1 MQFRIERDSF
11 EEAIKWIYR
20 TVGERSSLPALAG
33 IKLTLSGDVLVLTST
48 DGNMSSEVTLQVQGQ
63 RDGSALVQGKLLRD
77 VASRLPSDAVHVT
90 VDSDRLELT
99 CARAKYTL
107 RMMQIEDFPQIPS
120 PTDQA
125 GQVILN
131 AKAFSDTV
139 AQVIKAVSSEDVRVA
154 LTGMRIELAEG
165 KLTGAATDSYRL
177 SVRTI
182 AVNSPDEMAALVTKK
197 AMDQAKNAADAL
209 GGEVTMVLTPT
220 HAVFQFSDRRLV
232 TTLLEGKYPAYRQ
245 LIPASSQRTLR
256 VDRAALTNVV
266 KRVSVIGEAER
277 TMTPVIFDIQE
288 DTLHVAADSSESGR
302 ATESLAVQLNGE
314 PIRIAFNPRFLL
326 EGLDVINDDMVDF
339 AFNDDLKPA
348 VLRPATLVDGEA
360 EDASVVEA
368 LYLLMP
374 VRT

>member
-11 EEAIKWIYR
+11 DEAIKWIYR

-33 IKLTLSGDVLVLTST
+33 IKLTVSGDVLVLTST

-77 VASRLPSDAVHVT
+77 VASRLPSDAVNVV
-90 VDSDRLELT
+90 VDSDRLEIT

-125 GQVILN
+125 GQVVLN

-154 LTGMRIELAEG
+154 LTGMRIELADG
-165 KLTGAATDSYRL
+165 QLTGAATDSYRL
-177 SVRTI
+177 SVRSI
-182 AVNSPDEMAALVTKK
+182 QVNSPDEMAALVTKK
-197 AMDQAKNAADAL
+197 AMDQAKSAADAL
-209 GGEVTMVLTPT
+209 GGDVTMVLTPT
-220 HAVFQFSDRRLV
+220 HAVFQFTDRRLV

-245 LIPASSQRTLR
+245 LIPASAQRNVR
-256 VDRAALTNVV
+256 VDRAALANVV

-288 DTLHVAADSSESGR
+288 DTLNVAADSSESGR
-302 ATESLAVQLNGE
+302 ATESLAVQLTGE

-348 VLRPATLVDGEA
+348 VLAQPPWW
-360 EDASVVEA
+360 
-368 LYLLMP
+368 M
-374 VRT
+374 VRLRTKRWLNPSTC

>member
-77 VASRLPSDAVHVT
+77 VASRLPSDAVNVT
-90 VDSDRLELT
+90 VDSDRLEIT

-107 RMMQIEDFPQIPS
+107 RMMQIEDFPQIPT

-125 GQVILN
+125 GQVVLN

-197 AMDQAKNAADAL
+197 AMDQAKSAADAL

-256 VDRAALTNVV
+256 VDRAALANVV

-302 ATESLAVQLNGE
+302 ATESLAVQLSGE

-326 EGLDVINDDMVDF
+326 EGLDVIADDMVDF

-360 EDASVVEA
+360 EDKSVLEA

>member
-77 VASRLPSDAVHVT
+77 VASRLPSDAVNVS
-90 VDSDRLELT
+90 VDSDRLEIV

-107 RMMQIEDFPQIPS
+107 RMMQIEDFPQIPT
-120 PTDQA
+120 PTEQA

-139 AQVIKAVSSEDVRVA
+139 GQVIKAVSSEDVRVA
-154 LTGMRIELAEG
+154 LTGVRIELADG
-165 KLTGAATDSYRL
+165 VLTGAATDSYRL
-177 SVRTI
+177 SVRSI

-197 AMDQAKNAADAL
+197 AMDQAKSAADAL

-245 LIPASSQRTLR
+245 LIPTNAQRHLR
-256 VDRAALTNVV
+256 IDRAALANVV

-277 TMTPVIFDIQE
+277 TMTPVIFDVQE
-288 DTLHVAADSSESGR
+288 DTVHVAADSSESGR
-302 ATESLAVQLNGE
+302 ANESLSAVLSGE

-326 EGLDVINDDMVDF
+326 EGLDVIHDDMVDF

-348 VLRPATLVDGEA
+348 VIRPAKLVDGEE
-360 EDASVVEA
+360 EDKTVTES

>member
-11 EEAIKWIYR
+11 DEAIKWIYR

-33 IKLTLSGDVLVLTST
+33 IKFTVSGDVLVLTST

-77 VASRLPSDAVHVT
+77 VASRLPSDAVNVV
-90 VDSDRLELT
+90 VDSDRLEIT

-125 GQVILN
+125 GQVVLN

-154 LTGMRIELAEG
+154 LTGMRIELADG
-165 KLTGAATDSYRL
+165 QLTGAATDSYRL
-177 SVRTI
+177 SVRSI
-182 AVNSPDEMAALVTKK
+182 QVNSPDEMAALVTKK
-197 AMDQAKNAADAL
+197 AMDQAKSAADAL
-209 GGEVTMVLTPT
+209 GGDVTMVLTPT
-220 HAVFQFSDRRLV
+220 HAVFQFTDRRLV

-245 LIPASSQRTLR
+245 LIPASAQRNVR
-256 VDRAALTNVV
+256 VDRAALANVV

-288 DTLHVAADSSESGR
+288 DTLNVAADSSESGR
-302 ATESLAVQLNGE
+302 ATESLAVQLTGE

-348 VLRPATLVDGEA
+348 VLRPASLVDGEA
-360 EDASVVEA
+360 EDKTVAES

>member
-33 IKLTLSGDVLVLTST
+33 IKLALSGDVLVLTST

-63 RDGSALVQGKLLRD
+63 RDGAALVQGKLLRD
-77 VASRLPSDAVHVT
+77 VAARLPSDAVNVSL
-90 VDSDRLELT
+90 DSDRLTIT

-107 RMMQIEDFPQIPS
+107 RMMQIEDFPKIPE
-120 PTDQA
+120 PTEQA
-125 GQVILN
+125 GQVVVN

-154 LTGMRIELAEG
+154 LTGVRLELTDG
-165 KLTGAATDSYRL
+165 ILTGAATDSYRL
-177 SVRTI
+177 SVRSI
-182 AVNSPDEMAALVTKK
+182 SVNSPDEMAALVTKK
-197 AMDQAKNAADAL
+197 AMDQAKSAADAL
-209 GGEVTMVLTPT
+209 GGDVTMVLTPT

-245 LIPASSQRTLR
+245 LIPASAQRHLR
-256 VDRAALTNVV
+256 VDRVALANVV

-277 TMTPVIFDIQE
+277 TMTPVIFDVQE

-302 ATESLAVQLNGE
+302 ANESLSAQLSGE

-326 EGLDVINDDMVDF
+326 EGLDVIHDDMVDF

-348 VLRPATLVDGEA
+348 VIRPATLVDGEE
-360 EDASVVEA
+360 EDKTITES

>member
-48 DGNMSSEVTLQVQGQ
+48 DGNLSSEVTLQVQGQ

-77 VASRLPSDAVHVT
+77 VASRLPSDAVNVT
-90 VDSDRLELT
+90 VDSDRLEIT

-107 RMMQIEDFPQIPS
+107 RMMQIEDFPQIPT

-125 GQVILN
+125 GQVVLN

-139 AQVIKAVSSEDVRVA
+139 AQVAKAVSSEDVRVA
-154 LTGMRIELAEG
+154 LTGMRIELADG

-177 SVRTI
+177 SVRSI

-197 AMDQAKNAADAL
+197 AMDQAKSAADAL
-209 GGEVTMVLTPT
+209 GGEVTMVLTPS

-256 VDRAALTNVV
+256 VDRAALADVV

-302 ATESLAVQLNGE
+302 ATESLAVQLTGE

-326 EGLDVINDDMVDF
+326 EGLDVINDNMVDF

-360 EDASVVEA
+360 EDKSVLEA

>member
-48 DGNMSSEVTLQVQGQ
+48 DGNLSSEVTLQVQGQ

-77 VASRLPSDAVHVT
+77 VASRLPSDAVNVT
-90 VDSDRLELT
+90 VDSDRLEIT

-107 RMMQIEDFPQIPS
+107 RMMQIEDFPQIPT

-125 GQVILN
+125 GQVVLN

-139 AQVIKAVSSEDVRVA
+139 AQVAKAVSSEDVRVA
-154 LTGMRIELAEG
+154 LTGMRIELADG

-177 SVRTI
+177 SVRSI

-197 AMDQAKNAADAL
+197 AMDQAKSAADAL
-209 GGEVTMVLTPT
+209 GGEVTMVLTPS

-256 VDRAALTNVV
+256 VDRTALADVV

-302 ATESLAVQLNGE
+302 ATESLAVQLTGE

-326 EGLDVINDDMVDF
+326 EGLDVINDNMVDF

-360 EDASVVEA
+360 EDKSVLEA

>member
-48 DGNMSSEVTLQVQGQ
+48 DGNLSSEVTLQVQGQ
-63 RDGSALVQGKLLRD
+63 RDGSVLVQGKLLRD
-77 VASRLPSDAVHVT
+77 VASRLPSDAVNVT
-90 VDSDRLELT
+90 VDSDRLEIT

-107 RMMQIEDFPQIPS
+107 RMMQIEDFPQIPT

-125 GQVILN
+125 GQVVLN

-139 AQVIKAVSSEDVRVA
+139 AQVAKAVSSEDVRVA
-154 LTGMRIELAEG
+154 LTGMRIELADG

-177 SVRTI
+177 SVRSI

-197 AMDQAKNAADAL
+197 AMDQAKSAADAL
-209 GGEVTMVLTPT
+209 GGEVTMVLTPS

-256 VDRAALTNVV
+256 VDRAALADVV

-302 ATESLAVQLNGE
+302 ATESLAVQLTGE

-326 EGLDVINDDMVDF
+326 EGLDVINDNMVDF

-360 EDASVVEA
+360 EDKSVLEA